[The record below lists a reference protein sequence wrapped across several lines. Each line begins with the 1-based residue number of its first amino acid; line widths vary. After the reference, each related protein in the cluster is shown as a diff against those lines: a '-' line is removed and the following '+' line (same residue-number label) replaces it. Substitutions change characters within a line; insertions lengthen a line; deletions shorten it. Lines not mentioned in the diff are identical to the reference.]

1 MRRKPSQSCRVHVQ
15 LSICHSWTGNTNS
28 SCFFVINLSLSL
40 SQSRKHTWA
49 NKTGL
54 HSVPEKQPSLLML
67 HTNTACLFYLCVNPS
82 SVWRV
87 SGDRQCPSCR
97 SERGRQTDPAL
108 TFTEGGGY
116 AVTTLTLYAAC
127 KCSVCHPQPVIHTT
141 FTVIYCGHNPARFQ
155 GSGIEASLRSTSK
168 KLPHS
173 VVIRPSSAI
182 RNTTEALSSAL
193 QGYSLMSGLLST
205 SLVYADQLIRSAVS
219 NVHWSA
225 SVQILI
231 SEEQWLCWI
240 RLLFTPLD
248 RFI

>member
-1 MRRKPSQSCRVHVQ
+1 
-15 LSICHSWTGNTNS
+15 
-28 SCFFVINLSLSL
+28 
-40 SQSRKHTWA
+40 
-49 NKTGL
+49 
-54 HSVPEKQPSLLML
+54 ML

-87 SGDRQCPSCR
+87 SADRQCPSCR
-97 SERGRQTDPAL
+97 SERRRQTDPAL

-168 KLPHS
+168 KLPYS

-205 SLVYADQLIRSAVS
+205 SLVYADQLIRSVVS

-231 SEEQWLCWI
+231 SEERWLCWI
-240 RLLFTPLD
+240 WLLFTPLD